1 MVVIEASC
9 HPVYYFFKYDE
20 ILFFLKQERAYMML
34 RMGGDGGSDYGSWEA
49 ESYEHDGDFD
59 EDDYD
64 DDDDASEEDND
75 ASDVGVDNGEG
86 DASNEHA
93 HSEGE
98 EDDDENV
105 ELDPSAF
112 PDDEAYARALQDS
125 EEQDMAARLL
135 ALAGI
140 NESESPSWL
149 LLSSLILP
157 SNMY

>member
-140 NESESPSWL
+140 NESESPS
-149 LLSSLILP
+149 
-157 SNMY
+157 